1 MGQVLRREG
10 IAPNRL
16 VLDEASLDTLQSV
29 IATARLVRQ
38 RGLDRAL
45 ICSGRYH
52 LPRIRLM
59 LALLGVATQ
68 VCQTAKGHGG
78 ARGLYWLRMYLREAL
93 AIPYDF
99 AIVIARHHEFMAVI
113 AG

>member
-45 ICSGRYH
+45 ICSDRYH
-52 LPRIRLM
+52 LPRIRLL

-68 VCQTAKGHGG
+68 VCQTAKGHAG
-78 ARGLYWLRMYLREAL
+78 ARSIYWLRMYLREAL

-99 AIVIARHHEFMAVI
+99 AIVIARRHEFMAVI

>member
-1 MGQVLRREG
+1 MGRVLRG
-10 IAPNRL
+10 QGVAPGRL

-38 RGLDRAL
+38 RGLHGAL
-45 ICSGRYH
+45 ICSDRYH

-59 LALLGVATQ
+59 LAVLGVTTQ
-68 VCQTAKGHGG
+68 ACKA
-78 ARGLYWLRMYLREAL
+78 ARGHAGTQARYWLRMYLREAL
-93 AIPYDF
+93 AIPYDV
-99 AIVIARHHEFMAVI
+99 AIVIVRRREFMALI